1 MNTLS
6 EYAYF
11 YISKNVTSYTIVF
24 SHYSYCFKIVEIL
37 QWILKNVAGSTTSI
51 LLRFLRIFSE
61 ELFYRTP
68 VNCCFSSKNT
78 PGIQAVNVNMMT
90 KENHI
95 LIFFDVALHLHFLL
109 WLEPAT
115 ESKYQKP
122 EAHSETSEIELF
134 LKIVNSLLCPPL
146 KS

>member
-1 MNTLS
+1 
-6 EYAYF
+6 
-11 YISKNVTSYTIVF
+11 
-24 SHYSYCFKIVEIL
+24 
-37 QWILKNVAGSTTSI
+37 
-51 LLRFLRIFSE
+51 
-61 ELFYRTP
+61 
-68 VNCCFSSKNT
+68 
-78 PGIQAVNVNMMT
+78 MT

-134 LKIVNSLLCPPL
+134 LKIVNSLLCPPPEIMKKPTIPDKIL
-146 KS
+146 GTKRRNPVKVDRKKEVWYLILRVESDMS